1 MRNKVWAA
9 RGRPLGRYHSY
20 ADIRLLEYLAKISMK
35 HGIDSDEFFNS
46 FLDASQHQESKCGK
60 LAIECRMRT
69 RDYAI
74 FLITSGPKV
83 VAQFSMPER
92 VLEGNNPI
100 KEFTRTMAPVKN
112 SALEPKLNH
121 HQIKDL
127 RAGMRRINIKARVLE
142 VSQPRLI
149 TTRFGS
155 YANVA
160 NALITDETGTIQL
173 PLWNK
178 QIGEISVGDLIQVE
192 NANVIVFR
200 GVRQLKV
207 SKSGKLNVIKMVSVL

>member
-1 MRNKVWAA
+1 MRNKVWTT
-9 RGRPLGRYHSY
+9 RGRPSGRYYSY

-35 HGIDSDEFFNS
+35 HGIDSDEFFYS
-46 FLDASQHQESKCGK
+46 FLDASQHKESKCGK
-60 LAIECRMRT
+60 LLIECRMRT
-69 RDYAI
+69 RDHVI

-92 VLEGNNPI
+92 VLEENNPI
-100 KEFTRTMAPVKN
+100 KEFTRTMAPIK
-112 SALEPKLNH
+112 SREAKSNH

-127 RAGMRRINIKARVLE
+127 RAGMRHIKIKARVLE

-149 TTRFGS
+149 TNRFGS

-160 NALITDETGTIQL
+160 NALISDETGTIQL

-200 GVRQLKV
+200 GLRQLKV
-207 SKSGKLNVIKMVSVL
+207 GRSGKLNVIKNG